1 VAMDNE
7 DERFVAKNEF
17 SQETLTPDFEL
28 SDIFGDIADS
38 KASVESESA
47 LARSKEG
54 SWNDNN

>member
-1 VAMDNE
+1 MDNE

-47 LARSKEG
+47 LAKEG